1 MKALFVPFAPSL
13 AHVSRCLAVAEAWR
27 SRGHEAIFAVGRERL
42 VMVRQA
48 GFEAQAVPEVAGA
61 VFRAD
66 RGFRWLTPEY
76 FQSNL
81 DVEREMIDR
90 ICPDVVLFDFRFT
103 TASSARLAN
112 VPAVSILH
120 GNGLRLAL
128 WPAETARCLVGDPRA
143 VSGVAALR
151 LRIIRR
157 MFPLGFQAMLRMVA
171 RRVAPVTQA
180 HGLPPASTV
189 FELLL
194 GDRILLA
201 DIRELLPEK
210 LPPNA
215 HIVGPLV
222 WSGWG
227 GSAPWLE
234 GLDARPLVYVTMGST
249 VDAQA
254 SLVKIIRAL
263 RDGPYNV
270 AISSGSLSLPPG
282 LTVPEHVHIRAM
294 VPGATVVQRSS
305 LVLYHGGHGTLLQA
319 LAAGVPSLILP
330 TNPDQVLVAQQA
342 QALGVGRSLWQP
354 GWLPT
359 GSQVTDRLTTRQI
372 RQAVDDLFAD
382 QDCRQTCR
390 AFKAKIVSYRGAA
403 AAADILADAARAT
416 GQID

>member
-13 AHVSRCLAVAEAWR
+13 AHVSRCLAVAEAWHTQ
-27 SRGHEAIFAVGRERL
+27 GHEANFAVGRER
-42 VMVRQA
+42 VDMVRQA
-48 GFEAQAVPEVAGA
+48 GFEAQAVPEVDGA
-61 VFRAD
+61 VFRTD

-81 DVEREMIDR
+81 DAERELVDR
-90 ICPDVVLFDFRFT
+90 FRPDVVLFDFRFS
-103 TASSARLAN
+103 TASSARLAS

-128 WPAETARCLVGDPRA
+128 QPGGTARRLIGDPRA
-143 VSGVAALR
+143 LSGVAALR
-151 LRIIRR
+151 LRILRR
-157 MFPLGFQAMLRMVA
+157 MFPLGFQTMLRTVA
-171 RRVAPVTQA
+171 RRVAPVIQA

-210 LPPNA
+210 LPPDA

-234 GLDARPLVYVTMGST
+234 DLGPRPLIYVTMGST
-249 VDAQA
+249 VHAQA
-254 SLVKIIRAL
+254 SLVKIVRAL
-263 RDGPYNV
+263 SDGPYNLV
-270 AISSGSLSLPPG
+270 ISSGGLPLPPD
-282 LTVPEHVHIRAM
+282 LAAPEHVHIYAT
-294 VPGATVVQRSS
+294 VPGATVVQRSA
-305 LVLYHGGHGTLLQA
+305 LVLSHGGHGTLLQA

-330 TNPDQVLVAQQA
+330 ANPDQVLVAQQA
-342 QALGVGRSLWQP
+342 EALGVGRSLWQP

-359 GSQVTDRLTTRQI
+359 GSQAADRLTARQI
-372 RQAVDDLFAD
+372 RQAVDDLVVD
-382 QDCRQTCR
+382 QDCRRTCR
-390 AFKAKIVSYRGAA
+390 AFQTKIASYPGAA
-403 AAADILADAARAT
+403 AAADILADAASTT
-416 GQID
+416 GQTG